1 MREISQLLA
10 AIAVLATIGS
20 FLIDLRQVVNEDG
33 VPPRTAAEGPAR
45 SAKESAA
52 GDKPVS
58 SAPECNREVY
68 EAAVRRLRTQQKTS
82 AADQAARVKW
92 LGADP
97 EFDYYY
103 DYAADKIFCLPHTKG
118 SKPQVRP
125 SAADS
130 RKRKKRHVVWLSIVV
145 IILSGV
151 GLAAIEIARSG
162 RSRR

>member
-20 FLIDLRQVVNEDG
+20 FLIDLRQAVNEDG

-45 SAKESAA
+45 SARESAA
-52 GDKPVS
+52 GEKPVTS
-58 SAPECNREVY
+58 EPECNGDVY
-68 EAAVRRLRTQQKTS
+68 EATVRRLRAQRKKSTTEP
-82 AADQAARVKW
+82 AGRVKW

-103 DYAADKIFCLPHTKG
+103 DYVADKLICLPHSKG
-118 SKPQVRP
+118 NAPQVRP
-125 SAADS
+125 SAADN